1 VVLTA
6 LLALL
11 ALLMVMTVSAGSL
24 VLKAMMVSVR
34 QNLVMLLVV
43 RVV

>member
-1 VVLTA
+1 MLLVLLV
-6 LLALL
+6 LLVD
-11 ALLMVMTVSAGSL
+11 LMVMMVSGDSL

-34 QNLVMLLVV
+34 QNQVMLLVV

>member
-1 VVLTA
+1 MMA
-6 LLALL
+6 LLVLL
-11 ALLMVMTVSAGSL
+11 VDLTVMTVSVGSL
-24 VLKAMMVSVR
+24 VLKAMMASVL